1 MNKLEGKSLKLGVT
15 GGIGSGKTTVC
26 KVFGVLGIP
35 VFSADDE
42 AKRIQDNDREVQI
55 KINSLAGKD
64 LFSSGKLDRPE
75 LAKIIFNNK
84 ELLEKVNFLIH
95 PAVFRSFGEWV
106 NKQDSPYSIMEAA
119 ILFES
124 GAFRLMDRIVTVVT
138 PLEER
143 IERLL
148 SGNKLSREQIM
159 ERIKNQIDDESR
171 VKQSD
176 FVISNS
182 ENDMIIPAIIGIH
195 EEMLKFCNKVK

>member
-1 MNKLEGKSLKLGVT
+1 MNIPGGKGLKLGVT

-42 AKRIQDNDREVQI
+42 AKRILDSDREIQI
-55 KINSLAGKD
+55 KINLLAGKD
-64 LFSSGKLDRPE
+64 LFSSGKLDRPA
-75 LAKIIFNNK
+75 LAKMIFNNK
-84 ELLEKVNFLIH
+84 KLLEKVNSIIH
-95 PAVFRSFGEWV
+95 PAVFRSFWEWFDQ
-106 NKQDSPYSIMEAA
+106 QDSPYSIMEAA

-124 GAFRLMDRIVTVVT
+124 GAFRFMDKIVTVVT

-143 IERLL
+143 IERLV
-148 SGNKLSREQIM
+148 SGNRLTREQIN

-171 VKQSD
+171 IKQSD

-182 ENDMIIPAIIGIH
+182 ENDLIIPSIIGIH
-195 EEMLKFCNKVK
+195 EEMLKLCKKAN